1 MNKILTIGIPSYN
14 RPYQLRELL
23 ESIDCDEKKIEI
35 LICDDKSP
43 NQYEISRVVEKFQKS
58 NGYKT
63 TYLKNIENLGFDGN
77 LRNIILNASS
87 KFILFMGDDDLFI
100 PKSLD
105 LYINFL
111 ENNHH
116 YPYILRS
123 YITIHKS
130 GQIEKFKYLKSTS
143 ILRKGE
149 ETVAWLFKRSV
160 TISGFTINRNIANS
174 YSTAD
179 LDGTLLY
186 QIYLMAAICL
196 KYDSIYCDIPVAH
209 AVQSFRSG
217 GAFFGNSKAES
228 GRYIPGLI
236 SSDNSINFSKSYFE
250 VARYLDDKFNI
261 NLLEKI
267 RREISAFSYP
277 FLSIQRKNGR
287 QNFMK
292 YSRRLEVELGLGCTP
307 YFYIYKWSL
316 YFLGENICDKSIMFI
331 KRIIGYTPNL
341 GQKVNNDILH

>member
-1 MNKILTIGIPSYN
+1 MNRILTIGIPSYN
-14 RPYQLRELL
+14 RPNQLYELL
-23 ESIDCDEKKIEI
+23 SSIDCNHNKIEI
-35 LICDDKSP
+35 LISDDRSP
-43 NQYEISRVVEKFQKS
+43 NQTEISRAVEKFEKKTR
-58 NGYKT
+58 YKI
-63 TYLKNIENLGFDGN
+63 TYVKNNENLGFDGN
-77 LRNIILNASS
+77 IRNIISNASS

-100 PKSLD
+100 KNSLD

-111 ENNHH
+111 EKNEH

-123 YITIHKS
+123 YITIHNS
-130 GQIEKFKYLKSTS
+130 GQIENFKYLKSTS

-174 YSTAD
+174 YSTID

-186 QIYLMAAICL
+186 QVYLMAAVCL

-217 GAFFGNSKAES
+217 GALFGNSKAERE
-228 GRYIPGLI
+228 RYTPGII
-236 SSDNSINFSKSYFE
+236 SNDNSINFSKSYFE
-250 VARYLDDKFNI
+250 VAIYIDKRFNV

-267 RREISAFSYP
+267 RREISSFSYP

-287 QNFMK
+287 QNFLH
-292 YSRRLEVELGLGCTP
+292 YSKRLEVELGLGCTV
-307 YFYIYKWSL
+307 YFFIYKWCL
-316 YFLGENICDKSIMFI
+316 YFLGEKICDESIILI
-331 KRIIGYTPNL
+331 KKIVGYTPNL
-341 GQKVNNDILH
+341 GQKVNNDSLQ